1 MSEFFTHAIYALL
14 LGALFLACGRLIIGP
29 TTADRLVAL
38 ELIASILIGM
48 MAAYAVIW
56 NVPAALDA
64 ALVLALTGFLAA
76 VAVSRYIERQGGGGP
91 RGAP

>member
-14 LGALFLACGRLIIGP
+14 LGALFLACGRLILGP
-29 TTADRLVAL
+29 TTADRVVAL

-48 MAAYAVIW
+48 MAAYALIW
-56 NVPAALDA
+56 EVPAALDA

-76 VAVSRYIERQGGGGP
+76 IAVSRYIEKRGGSAGGG
-91 RGAP
+91 AS

>member
-56 NVPAALDA
+56 DVPAALDA

-76 VAVSRYIERQGGGGP
+76 VAVSRYIERQGSGGQ

>member
-29 TTADRLVAL
+29 TTADRVVAL

-56 NVPAALDA
+56 DVPAALDA

-76 VAVSRYIERQGGGGP
+76 VAVSRYIERQGAGG